1 MYNVWDRVSIWVK
14 NDDSWIVEHR
24 ELNIW
29 QVTIFDI
36 LNLIVVNTI
45 RSLEVVCVGGT
56 LVLRSILCW
65 VVVFFS
71 GFYCIILFLYLST

>member
-1 MYNVWDRVSIWVK
+1 MYNVWDRVSIWVN

-36 LNLIVVNTI
+36 LNLIVVDTI
-45 RSLEVVCVGGT
+45 RSLEVVCVGET
-56 LVLRSILCW
+56 LVPRSILC
-65 VVVFFS
+65 
-71 GFYCIILFLYLST
+71 